1 MAMRID
7 RVTRTPEIKNLVS
20 LALVEAF
27 GAAPSPEGEA
37 ALGEE
42 IATGVERLV
51 ARYAGRTAGAIDLL
65 QPARVLYRSIGMDP
79 TRYRPSPEALLRRLL
94 KGEPFPRIHPAVD
107 LGNLWA
113 VLSGLP
119 VGLYDVDR
127 LAPGPIEARLGREGE
142 SYEGINKPEVHL
154 GGRLALA
161 DADGAFG
168 NPSSDSLRTS
178 VGPAASHLLYV
189 MFAPAGHDIGA
200 LDLWA
205 AWLRERTETLLGA
218 RTVSG
223 VLP

>member
-1 MAMRID
+1 MTID
-7 RVTRTPEIKNLVS
+7 RVTRTPEIRDLVA

-27 GAAPSPEGEA
+27 DAVPAPEGTE

-42 IATGVERLV
+42 IAAGVERLV
-51 ARYAGRTAGAIDLL
+51 AHHAGKTAGGIDLL
-65 QPARVLYRSIGMDP
+65 QPARVLYRSVGMDP

-107 LGNLWA
+107 LANLWA

-119 VGLYDVDR
+119 VGLYDADK
-127 LAPGPIEARLGREGE
+127 LEPGPIEARLGRAGE

-154 GGRLALA
+154 DGRLALA
-161 DADGAFG
+161 DARGPFG

-178 VGPAASHLLYV
+178 VGPGSSHLLFV

-205 AWLRERTETLLGA
+205 AWLRERAEALFGA

>member
-1 MAMRID
+1 MTMRIE
-7 RVTRTPEIKNLVS
+7 RVSRTPEIRELVS
-20 LALVEAF
+20 LALVEAY
-27 GAAPSPEGEA
+27 GVAPSPEGND

-42 IATGVERLV
+42 IAAGVARLV

-119 VGLYDVDR
+119 VGLYDVGK
-127 LAPGPIEARLGREGE
+127 LAPGPIEARLGRAGE
-142 SYEGINKPEVHL
+142 SYAGINKPEVHL
-154 GGRLALA
+154 AGRLALA
-161 DADGAFG
+161 DAAGPFG

-178 VGPAASHLLYV
+178 VGPGASHLLFV
-189 MFAPAGHDIGA
+189 MFAPAGHEIGA

-205 AWLRERTETLLGA
+205 AWLRERAEAFLGA